1 MFSNSIILS
10 VIVIVSL
17 LLLAIFYASR
27 YKKVKQQG
35 QAIVINGYKDVTA
48 SFTGGFVWPVI
59 NSHEFMDITRKKIS
73 IERIGKKGDTGEE
86 AEGLHCKDNIRADL
100 KVDFYIGVNQTPDD
114 VKKVVNTLGAQGAS
128 NQETLK
134 EHFSPKFSEALKTA
148 CKKFDFKDLFENR
161 AGFRTAVMEVIQQ
174 EMDGFKIYDVVI
186 DKIEQTA
193 LEAHDPKNVLDV
205 EGIEKIVKTTSERN
219 IQTNIIRQDEETKV
233 KEKNVSAEQ
242 QRLQLDKSLKQAEAV
257 QEREVAIIKAQ
268 EKAMTQE
275 KTEGFLL
282 QEAEARIKRE
292 REEGIMQE
300 QKDMEIKVAVLNN
313 DKKLKIQTEEV
324 VRAEELQKVETSK
337 QVTQE
342 EINKEMVLEKGR
354 KEVADVTSQRVE
366 IERKI
371 AKEEEET
378 ANLRALETANREK
391 RVKLLEAEAIAEAA
405 QTEEITKAKAAK
417 IAASE
422 FADKERIEAEAKL
435 FASEKEAAAISAT
448 AEAKQKDIAATGL
461 AEVEV
466 ERKRAEAIELVGAA
480 RAKEVESL
488 GLAEAAA
495 KRAVLEAAESSSEQ
509 SREYEMWQRNKDIEE
524 KVRLAEVEA
533 DKEVGIESAKAM
545 GSTLGNADITL
556 FGGDEVGRI
565 KEAIMGSKKLDAK
578 INSSEHL
585 SKALERYDGDEAN
598 LIEDILEVLKKSEVS
613 TGDLANVGVSQF
625 LAKNP
630 ELLNNL
636 KSLLTK

>member
-1 MFSNSIILS
+1 MFSNSIIGGAIFIIAL
-10 VIVIVSL
+10 VF
-17 LLLAIFYASR
+17 LAIFYASR

-35 QAIVINGYKDVTA
+35 QAIVINGYSDVTA

-59 NSHEFMDITRKKIS
+59 NSYEFMDITRKKIS
-73 IERIGKKGDTGEE
+73 IERVGKKGDSAEE
-86 AEGLHCKDNIRADL
+86 AEGLHCMDNIRADL
-100 KVDFYIGVNQTPDD
+100 KVDFYIGVNQTPSD
-114 VKKVVNTLGAQGAS
+114 VKKVVNTLGAEGAS

-161 AGFRTAVMEVIQQ
+161 AGFRTAVMEVIEQ

-186 DKIEQTA
+186 DKIEQTS

-233 KEKNVSAEQ
+233 KEKDVSAEQ
-242 QRLQLDKSLKQAEAV
+242 QRLQLDKSLKQAQSV
-257 QEREVAIIKAQ
+257 QIREVSIIEAQ
-268 EKAMTQE
+268 EKAMTKE
-275 KTEGFLL
+275 KEEEFLL
-282 QEAEARIKRE
+282 QESEARIKRQ
-292 REEGIMQE
+292 REEGVLEE

-313 DKKLKIQTEEV
+313 DKKLKVQTEEV

-342 EINKEMVLEKGR
+342 EIGKEMVLEKGR

-378 ANLRALETANREK
+378 KNLRALETANRDK
-391 RVKLLEAEAIAEAA
+391 KVKILDAEAIAEAQ

-417 IAASE
+417 TAATE
-422 FADKERIEAEAKL
+422 LAEKERIEADAKL
-435 FASEKEAAAISAT
+435 FSSEKEAEAIAIT
-448 AEAKQKDIAATGL
+448 ADAKQKDIAATGL

-466 ERKRAEAIELVGAA
+466 ERQRAEAIELVGTA
-480 RAKEVESL
+480 RAKEVREL
-488 GLAEAAA
+488 GLAEADS

-509 SREYEMWQRNKDIEE
+509 SREYEMWQRDKDIEE
-524 KVRLAEVEA
+524 KVRLAEVDA
-533 DKEVGIESAKAM
+533 DKEVGIESARAM
-545 GSTLGNADITL
+545 GSTLSNADITL
-556 FGGDEVGRI
+556 FGGDEVGTI
-565 KEAIMGSKKLDAK
+565 KDAIMGSKKLDAK
-578 INSSEHL
+578 INGSEHL
-585 SKALERYDGDEAN
+585 SRALARYDGNEEN
-598 LIEDILEVLKKSEVS
+598 LISDVLEVLKKSEVS

-630 ELLNNL
+630 ELLGSL
-636 KSLLTK
+636 KGLLTK